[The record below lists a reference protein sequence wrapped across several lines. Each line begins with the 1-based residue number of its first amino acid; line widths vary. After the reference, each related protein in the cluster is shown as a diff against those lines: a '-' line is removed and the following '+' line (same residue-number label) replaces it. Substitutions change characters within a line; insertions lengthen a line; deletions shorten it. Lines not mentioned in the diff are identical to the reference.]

1 MAIRFASD
9 LGGTLLGTSSAD
21 LLWGGDG
28 KDLIYGRTGADNV
41 YGGYGNDTLLGESGS
56 DYLRGAAG
64 TDWLLGGSGADV
76 LAGGSGTD
84 YFVFRAA
91 DGTATDTVR
100 DFRVGVDQL
109 ALGDGLRVNTNMTL
123 RTDVDLDGRTDTILT
138 LTNSATIVL
147 LGVAGAQDWTVAGP
161 NVMTLPPLDLFA

>member
-9 LGGTLLGTSSAD
+9 LGGTLTGTSSAD

-28 KDLIYGRTGADNV
+28 KDLIYGRAGADNV
-41 YGGYGNDTLLGESGS
+41 YGGYGNDTLLGESGT

-64 TDWLLGGSGADV
+64 TDWLSGGSGADV

-91 DGTATDTVR
+91 DASATDTVR

-109 ALGDGLRVNTNMTL
+109 ALGDGLKVNTNMTL

-147 LGVAGAQDWTVAGP
+147 LGVAGAQDWTMAGP

>member
-9 LGGTLLGTSSAD
+9 FGGTLTGTSSAD

-28 KDLIYGRTGADNV
+28 KDLIYGRAGADNV

-64 TDWLLGGSGADV
+64 TDWLLGGSGVDV

-91 DGTATDTVR
+91 DGTANDTVR

>member
-9 LGGTLLGTSSAD
+9 LGGTLTGTSSAD

-28 KDLIYGRTGADNV
+28 HDVIHGRAGADNI
-41 YGGYGNDTLLGESGS
+41 YGGYGNDTLKGESGS

-64 TDWLLGGSGADV
+64 RDWLWGGSGADV
-76 LAGGSGTD
+76 LAGGAAAD

-100 DFRVGVDQL
+100 DFRVGEDQL
-109 ALGDGLRVNTNMTL
+109 VLGDGLRV
-123 RTDVDLDGRTDTILT
+123 T
-138 LTNSATIVL
+138 LTNSASIVL

-161 NVMTLPPLDLFA
+161 HVMTLPPLDLLA